1 MDRGCTH
8 PKGPMFRSTLSAY
21 RLRGIALLAMVGAV
35 AVSAFAAEEQPRNGS
50 QEEKLNIQ
58 LLKTGLFLITGG
70 GANSLLR
77 LSPYGEILVDGKREE
92 NYAALKSQVRTIS
105 RITDMPVRAVILTNH
120 HEDRSGTNAK
130 FLAAGA
136 QIIAQ
141 ENVAKT
147 LATYQTSSEK
157 IAPPTITYAND
168 YMLRF
173 GGVEVQLKHFGN
185 AHTDGD
191 TVVYFP
197 NLKVVAVGDLF
208 AAGTPNPDFPRGGSV
223 VGWAPVLAEI
233 LKLDFDVVVPSTGP
247 MITRDDLV
255 AFKTKIEILVSRARA
270 LVNRGVPKEQL
281 LAQLNPE
288 DFGWQFNFSP
298 DNIDRFYTELS
309 PSKMVS
315 ERTGGK

>member
-1 MDRGCTH
+1 
-8 PKGPMFRSTLSAY
+8 MFRSTFAAY
-21 RLRGIALLAMVGAV
+21 RLSLIALLAMVGAV
-35 AVSAFAAEEQPRNGS
+35 AVSAFAAEDQPGNGS

-58 LLKTGLFLITGG
+58 LLKTGLYLISGG

-77 LSPYGEILVDGKREE
+77 LSANGEILVDGKHAQ

-105 RITDMPVRAVILTNH
+105 RITDMSVRAVILTNH
-120 HEDRSGTNAK
+120 HEDHSGTNAN
-130 FLAAGA
+130 FLATGA

-141 ENVAKT
+141 ENVARS
-147 LATYQTSSEK
+147 LATYHTPKEK

-168 YMLRF
+168 YTLRL
-173 GGVEVQLKHFGN
+173 GGVEAKLMHFGN

-208 AAGTPNPDFPRGGSV
+208 RPDTPDPDFSEGGSLV
-223 VGWAPVLAEI
+223 NWGPVLGQI
-233 LKLDFDVVVPSTGP
+233 LKLDFDIVVPSKGP
-247 MITRDDLV
+247 TITRDDLV

-270 LVNRGVPKEQL
+270 LANKGIPKDQL

-288 DFGWQFNFSP
+288 DFGWRFSFTP
-298 DNIDRFYTELS
+298 DDIDRFYAELS
-309 PSKMVS
+309 SRKMV
-315 ERTGGK
+315 

>member
-1 MDRGCTH
+1 MPGRI
-8 PKGPMFRSTLSAY
+8 RSVC
-21 RLRGIALLAMVGAV
+21 RLCMLGLLAVGLV
-35 AVSAFAAEEQPRNGS
+35 ASLPVAGEEQRGNGS
-50 QEEKLNIQ
+50 QEAKLNIQ
-58 LLKTGLFLITGG
+58 LVKTGLFLISGG
-70 GANSLLR
+70 GANSLMR
-77 LSPYGEILVDGKREE
+77 LSANGEILVDGKRLE
-92 NYAALKSQVRTIS
+92 NHAALMSQVRTIS
-105 RITDMPVRAVILTNH
+105 RITDMPVRVVILTNH
-120 HEDRSGTNAK
+120 HEDRAGTNAK

-141 ENVAKT
+141 ENVASH
-147 LATYQTSSEK
+147 LATYHPSSGQ
-157 IAPPTITYAND
+157 ISPPTITYPND
-168 YMLRF
+168 YALRL
-173 GGVEVQLKHFGN
+173 GGVEVKLMHFGN

-191 TVVYFP
+191 TVAYFP

-208 AAGTPNPDFPRGGSV
+208 TPDTPDPDFSGGGSLV
-223 VGWAPVLAEI
+223 DWGPVLGQI
-233 LKLDFDVVVPSTGP
+233 LKLDFDVVVPSKGP

>member
-1 MDRGCTH
+1 ML
-8 PKGPMFRSTLSAY
+8 RSTLSAY
-21 RLRGIALLAMVGAV
+21 ALRGIALLAVVGAV
-35 AVSAFAAEEQPRNGS
+35 AVSTFAAEEQPGNGS
-50 QEEKLNIQ
+50 QEERLNLQ

-77 LSPYGEILVDGKREE
+77 LSPYGEILVDGKRAQ
-92 NYAALKSQVRTIS
+92 NYAVLKSQVRTIS

-141 ENVAKT
+141 ENVVSH
-147 LATYQTSSEK
+147 LAADHPPTGQ
-157 IAPPTITYAND
+157 IPPPTITYASD
-168 YMLRF
+168 YALRL
-173 GGVEVQLKHFGN
+173 GGVEGQLKHFGN

-197 NLKVVAVGDLF
+197 NLKVVAVGDIF
-208 AAGTPNPDFPRGGSV
+208 TPDTPDPDFSAGGSLV
-223 VGWAPVLAEI
+223 DWGPVLAQV

-255 AFKTKIEILVSRARA
+255 AFKTKIEILVSRART
-270 LVNRGVPKEQL
+270 LKNRGVPKEQL
-281 LAQLNPE
+281 LSQLNPE
-288 DFGWQFNFSP
+288 DFGWQFSFSP
-298 DNIDRFYTELS
+298 DDIDRFYAELS
-309 PSKMVS
+309 SSKMVS
-315 ERTGGK
+315 EHPGTN

>member
-1 MDRGCTH
+1 VNH

-21 RLRGIALLAMVGAV
+21 RLRGIALLAVVGAI
-35 AVSAFAAEEQPRNGS
+35 AASAFAAEEQPGS
-50 QEEKLNIQ
+50 GSREEKLNIQ

-70 GANSLLR
+70 GANSLMR
-77 LSPYGEILVDGKREE
+77 LSPYGEILVDGKRAQ

-105 RITDMPVRAVILTNH
+105 KITDMPVRAVILTNH
-120 HEDRSGTNAK
+120 YEDRSGTNAK

-141 ENVAKT
+141 ENVAKS
-147 LATYQTSSEK
+147 LATYQTFSEM
-157 IAPPTITYAND
+157 ITPPTITYAND
-168 YMLRF
+168 YMLRL
-173 GGVEVQLKHFGN
+173 GGVDIKLMHFGN

-208 AAGTPNPDFPRGGSV
+208 TPDTPDPDFSAGGSLV
-223 VGWAPVLAEI
+223 DWGPVLDQI
-233 LKLDFDVVVPSTGP
+233 LKLDFDIAVPSKGP

-270 LVNRGVPKEQL
+270 LVGKGVTKYQLLEQL
-281 LAQLNPE
+281 GME
-288 DFGWQFNFSP
+288 DFGWRFSFTS
-298 DNIDRFYTELS
+298 DDLNRFYAELS
-309 PSKMVS
+309 SNKMVR
-315 ERTGGK
+315 EHAEAK

>member
-1 MDRGCTH
+1 
-8 PKGPMFRSTLSAY
+8 MFRSTLSEY
-21 RLRGIALLAMVGAV
+21 RLRGIALLAVVGAV
-35 AVSAFAAEEQPRNGS
+35 AGSAFAAEEQPGNGS

-77 LSPYGEILVDGKREE
+77 LSPYGEILVDGKRAQ
-92 NYAALKSQVRTIS
+92 NYAALKSQVRTIA
-105 RITDMPVRAVILTNH
+105 RITDMPVRVVIVTNH

-141 ENVAKT
+141 ESVARSLT
-147 LATYQTSSEK
+147 TYRASGEK
-157 IAPPTITYAND
+157 IAPPTITYAKD
-168 YMLRF
+168 YTLGL
-173 GGVEVQLKHFGN
+173 GGVEVKLMHFGN
-185 AHTDGD
+185 ARTDGD

-208 AAGTPNPDFPRGGSV
+208 TPDIPDPDFSEGGSLV
-223 VGWAPVLAEI
+223 NWGPVLDQI
-233 LKLDFDVVVPSTGP
+233 LKLDFDIAVPSKGP
-247 MITRDDLV
+247 TITRDDLV
-255 AFKTKIEILVSRARA
+255 AFKTKIEILVSRSRA
-270 LVNRGVPKEQL
+270 LVNNGVPKEQL

-298 DNIDRFYTELS
+298 DDIDRFYAELS
-309 PSKMVS
+309 SSKMVS
-315 ERTGGK
+315 EHPWK

>member
-1 MDRGCTH
+1 
-8 PKGPMFRSTLSAY
+8 MFRSTLSAY
-21 RLRGIALLAMVGAV
+21 RLRGIALLAVVGAV
-35 AVSAFAAEEQPRNGS
+35 AVSAFAAEQPGKGS

-77 LSPYGEILVDGKREE
+77 LSPYGEILVDGKRAQ

-105 RITDMPVRAVILTNH
+105 RITDMPIRAVILTNH

-141 ENVAKT
+141 ENVASH
-147 LATYQTSSEK
+147 LAADHPRAGQ
-157 IAPPTITYAND
+157 IPPPTITYPND
-168 YMLRF
+168 YALRL
-173 GGVEVQLKHFGN
+173 GGVEVKLMHFGN

-191 TVVYFP
+191 TIVYFP
-197 NLKVVAVGDLF
+197 NLKVVAVGELF
-208 AAGTPNPDFPRGGSV
+208 TPDTPDPEFSEGGSLV
-223 VGWAPVLAEI
+223 DWGPVLGQI
-233 LKLDFDVVVPSTGP
+233 LKLDFDIAVPSKGP
-247 MITRDDLV
+247 IITRDDLA

-270 LVNRGVPKEQL
+270 LVTRGVPKEQL
-281 LAQLNPE
+281 LARLNPE

-298 DNIDRFYTELS
+298 DDIDRFYDELT
-309 PSKMVS
+309 PKMLS
-315 ERTGGK
+315 ERTGAK